1 MSFKTLDD
9 FAAATQ
15 SLPQQD
21 LTARDHAASRNSMLT
36 KPAGSLGKLED
47 LAIWAAA
54 WQAQN
59 PPTIASPQVVIF
71 AGNHGVCAQGISAF
85 PSEVTVQMV
94 ANFEHGGAAINQL
107 AKAFDARFSVH
118 ALELDKPTK
127 DFTQHPAMTEDECV
141 AALNT
146 GWNAVNPSSDFLVVG
161 EMGIGNTTVAAALC
175 AALFGGDGT
184 KWAGPGTGVDPKGV
198 ATKAQVIDT
207 ALRQHKNALTSPLEI
222 LRILGG
228 RELAA
233 ITGAIAAAR
242 QHNIPVILDGFV
254 VCAAAAILHALSD
267 TALDHCIAGHCSAEP
282 GHILMLKE
290 LNKEPLLHLGMRL
303 GEGSGAALALGILKG
318 AIATHTGMASFEEAG
333 VSVQEE

>member
-1 MSFKTLDD
+1 MSFNSLDE
-9 FAAATQ
+9 FAATAKNL
-15 SLPQQD
+15 SQQN
-21 LTARDHAASRNSMLT
+21 TETRDRAAQRNGMLT

-47 LAIWAAA
+47 IAIWAAA

-59 PPTIASPQVVIF
+59 PPTFAAPQVAIF

-94 ANFEHGGAAINQL
+94 ANFEQGGAAINQL
-107 AKAFDARFSVH
+107 AKAFGAKFSVH
-118 ALELDKPTK
+118 ALELDKPTQ
-127 DFTQHPAMTEDECV
+127 DFTQSPAMTENECV
-141 AALNT
+141 TALNT
-146 GWNAVNPSSDFLVVG
+146 GWGAVDPASDFLVVG

-175 AALFGGDGT
+175 AALFGGAGS
-184 KWAGPGTGVDPKGV
+184 KWAGPGTGVDKKGV
-198 ATKAQVIDT
+198 ATKADVIDT
-207 ALRQHKNALTSPLEI
+207 ALKLHKDTLTSPLEI

-233 ITGAIAAAR
+233 MVGAIAAAR

-254 VCAAAAILHALSD
+254 VCAAAAIFNAMSD

-290 LNKEPLLHLGMRL
+290 LNKDPLLQLGMRL
-303 GEGSGAALALGILKG
+303 GEGSGAALALGIVKG
-318 AIATHTGMASFEEAG
+318 AVATHAGMASFEEAG
-333 VSVQEE
+333 VSGQEE